1 MTMTKT
7 MLVNKDAR
15 NSEAT
20 HLVYAPGHFDPTAP
34 CPNALSP
41 TQIPGLLSLTFIRCT
56 LLYPLCSC
64 PGPRYLCY
72 SLDVA
77 FKHACSTS
85 KLKSHRFRCFRHWK
99 YFNRSAPILALKTFY
114 IGGRVALYNCLSST
128 PLLSYL
134 IYIFLECQGSFCV
147 FVENILTHS

>member
-1 MTMTKT
+1 MRMTKT

-34 CPNALSP
+34 CPNVQLP

-85 KLKSHRFRCFRHWK
+85 KLKSHRFSQVF
-99 YFNRSAPILALKTFY
+99 
-114 IGGRVALYNCLSST
+114 ST
-128 PLLSYL
+128 LE
-134 IYIFLECQGSFCV
+134 IFQSECSNPS
-147 FVENILTHS
+147 VENILYWRKSCIIQLPQFHTFIELSYLYFFGMSRVILCLC